1 MDQKILI
8 TKAEREALIEKLV
21 GELPVLRLKLGVSQD
36 ELANLLDISRQTYSS
51 LETRKRKM
59 SWSLYL
65 SLILIFYH
73 NAPTRD
79 FITKAG
85 LLPRQLMHLTE
96 LDVTSDIPSFLPL
109 AHDDIRNYLDEQ
121 AIHAVETVIMM
132 EFARCNNLSG
142 ETVIKAFEGS
152 HGREVSEEDRRAH
165 DALARIRAAKKDGG
179 DER

>member
-21 GELPVLRLKLGVSQD
+21 GELPLLRLKLGVSQD

-73 NAPTRD
+73 NEPTRD

-85 LLPRQLMHLTE
+85 LLPRQLMHLT
-96 LDVTSDIPSFLPL
+96 
-109 AHDDIRNYLDEQ
+109 
-121 AIHAVETVIMM
+121 
-132 EFARCNNLSG
+132 
-142 ETVIKAFEGS
+142 
-152 HGREVSEEDRRAH
+152 
-165 DALARIRAAKKDGG
+165 
-179 DER
+179 